1 MTQRRKRRTFTED
14 FKYQL
19 VQLYNNGKPKAEILR
34 EYDIAP
40 SGLDQWIRRINETG
54 SAHER
59 DNRTPEQEE
68 LIRLRKQ
75 NQQLRMENDIL
86 KQAAYGK

>member
-19 VQLYNNGKPKAEILR
+19 VQLYNNGKPKSEILR

-40 SGLDQWIRRINETG
+40 SGLDQWIRHINETG
-54 SAHER
+54 STHEI

-68 LIRLRKQ
+68 LIRLLKQ

-86 KQAAYGK
+86 KQAICGK